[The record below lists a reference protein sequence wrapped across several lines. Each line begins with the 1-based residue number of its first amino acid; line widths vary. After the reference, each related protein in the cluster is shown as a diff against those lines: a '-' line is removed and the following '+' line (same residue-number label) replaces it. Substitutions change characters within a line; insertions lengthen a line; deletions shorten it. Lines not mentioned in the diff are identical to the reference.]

1 MSASDASPSSSGPSS
16 LTTHPGRQ
24 DETEFELVT
33 GVGRP
38 GLLKWAD
45 SWTETVSVL
54 PSDTLE
60 RLFAVTNAR
69 PQCLAE
75 VRVAPSV
82 ETRRLKLHTRLP
94 HPRPDATLAE
104 NGLKQGHVLRWTPG
118 ARKD

>member
-1 MSASDASPSSSGPSS
+1 MMSASDASPQVSSSGPSS
-16 LTTHPGRQ
+16 LTTHPGLQ

-33 GVGRP
+33 G
-38 GLLKWAD
+38 WAD

-69 PQCLAE
+69 PHCLAE